1 VKEKNENQPHAKG
14 KVPAFLNAARCGA
27 RSRRT
32 GNPCKAPAMK
42 NGRCRMHG
50 GKSSGAPKGNRN
62 ALKQGLYTAEMIT
75 CRRLVKKLIG
85 KSLSVNKRITSLI
98 MSYFY
103 IVFFLKLYY

>member
-1 VKEKNENQPHAKG
+1 MKEKNENQPHAKA
-14 KVPAFLNAARCGA
+14 KIPAFLNSPRCGA
-27 RSRRT
+27 KTRS
-32 GNPCKAPAMK
+32 GKPCKAPAMK

-62 ALKQGLYTAEMIT
+62 ALKHGLYTAEMIT

-85 KSLSVNKRITSLI
+85 KSLSVNKRIISLI